1 MGIVQEISEA
11 VAQMEKSAAIYFFGN
26 DNMKS
31 TGLRMASNVRMDKP
45 MATSM
50 PRRSTTRAPVAQTN
64 ASKPQVRA
72 GVLLRGTTPAYQ
84 LHGTAPVGAGRGK
97 PYLKGATSVRQL
109 YGTPPVS
116 AGSGRQRLAGT
127 SSIYKFS

>member
-1 MGIVQEISEA
+1 
-11 VAQMEKSAAIYFFGN
+11 
-26 DNMKS
+26 
-31 TGLRMASNVRMDKP
+31 
-45 MATSM
+45 M
-50 PRRSTTRAPVAQTN
+50 PRRSTTQAPVAQTN
-64 ASKPQVRA
+64 ASKPQVHA
-72 GVLLRGTTPAYQ
+72 GVSLRGTTPAYQ

-97 PYLKGATSVRQL
+97 PYLKGTTSVRQL